1 MTDAT
6 RALLAELI
14 EAAEAQ
20 LAAARTLDA
29 AGLDAATERRHAS
42 MVAINAGPRPD
53 PEELRPYYDSL
64 VQVDKRLTR
73 ILNAGDRTFRRVLI
87 KDQQT
92 YNKFGRMSGGRL

>member
-1 MTDAT
+1 
-6 RALLAELI
+6 
-14 EAAEAQ
+14 
-20 LAAARTLDA
+20 
-29 AGLDAATERRHAS
+29 

>member
-6 RALLAELI
+6 KALLAELL

-42 MVAINAGPRPD
+42 MVAISAGPRID
-53 PEELRPYYDSL
+53 PEELRPHFEAL
-64 VQVDKRLTR
+64 QQVDKRLTR

-92 YNKFGRMSGGRL
+92 YNKFGRMARGGR